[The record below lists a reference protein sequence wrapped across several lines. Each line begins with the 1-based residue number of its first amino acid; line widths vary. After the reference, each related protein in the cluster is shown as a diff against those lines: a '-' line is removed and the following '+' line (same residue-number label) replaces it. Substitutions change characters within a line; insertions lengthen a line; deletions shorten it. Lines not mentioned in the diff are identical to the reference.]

1 MFEKLILCI
10 QTQSLSAGLWRAGRL
25 LQDWQFQAD
34 ETGQQALASLLR
46 KHLQTRV
53 YVLVDAVE
61 EDYRLESLPHAQP
74 FERREMVERKLNQMF
89 RGAQYRMAQLL
100 YRETDKRKDDRFLFL
115 SLGRA
120 EFLEPWITVLEKAQV
135 PLVGIYPLASMSQM
149 LARQLG
155 LKSPHILLI
164 EHLRSGLRQT
174 YLQDASL
181 RISRLAPIPEDM
193 QDKLPYFCLSE
204 TEKTRLYLVSQRLI
218 NRDMPLQ
225 LVLLNQDQWAQSM
238 AQAIEQE
245 QHQSCQIVDIAP
257 LLAQSGIHAN
267 QLARIPELLHMYF
280 LAQGKGQ
287 LNLAPPQLGKHYR
300 LSLLRQCI
308 NASSI
313 ATVFVMIIGAFYF
326 TSHMI
331 DLSKQRQQAALE
343 TQQQQ
348 MQYEVVAKN
357 FPKSPLPSTELE
369 RLATLK
375 SRVDA
380 HGKTPLRM
388 MQVISRGLQI
398 RPDIVLTRLHW
409 LQGAQLDVTDN
420 EQRMAFEAPA
430 SNASVGSVPEQ
441 LYEIGFMQGEI
452 RPFDGDYRAA
462 LAKVQTLAEH
472 YKNDNEVAQVE
483 VLQAPVNVSSQTGL
497 KGSTT
502 DAGESFKNAALFK
515 LKIILKAPPVPLAQG
530 GKP

>member
-10 QTQSLSAGLWRAGRL
+10 QTQSLAAAVWRGGKL
-25 LQDWQFQAD
+25 VQDWQFQAD
-34 ETGQQALASLLR
+34 EAGQQALASLLR
-46 KHLQTRV
+46 QYPQTRT

-120 EFLEPWITVLEKAQV
+120 EFLEPWIAVLEKAQL

-155 LKSPHILLI
+155 IKSPHILLI
-164 EHLRSGLRQT
+164 ERLQSGLRQT
-174 YLQDASL
+174 YLHEASL

-218 NRDMPLQ
+218 NRDVPLQ
-225 LVLLNQDQWAQSM
+225 LVLLSEDQWAKSM

-245 QHQSCQIVDIAP
+245 QHQHCQTVDIAP
-257 LLAQSGIHAN
+257 LLAQSGLQPN
-267 QLARIPELLHMYF
+267 QLARMPELLHMYF

-308 NASSI
+308 NATSA
-313 ATVFVMIIGAFYF
+313 ATLLVTVLGALYF
-326 TSHMI
+326 SYRMI
-331 DLSKQRQQAALE
+331 DLSKQQQQAEQE
-343 TQQQQ
+343 THQQQ

-357 FPKSPLPSTELE
+357 FPKSPLPSSDLQL
-369 RLATLK
+369 LATLK

-388 MQVISRGLQI
+388 MQVMSRGLQST
-398 RPDIVLTRLHW
+398 PDIVLTRLHW
-409 LQGAQLDVTDN
+409 LQTAQLEVTDS
-420 EQRMAFEAPA
+420 EQRTAFEAQ
-430 SNASVGSVPEQ
+430 SGKVSTGSSPEQ
-441 LYEIGFMQGEI
+441 LYEVGFMQGEI

-462 LAKVQTLAEH
+462 LAKVQTLAER
-472 YKNDNEVAQVE
+472 YKKDAEVAQVE

-502 DAGESFKNAALFK
+502 DAGESLKNAALFK
-515 LKIILKAPPVPLAQG
+515 LKIILKAPPAGLTQG
-530 GKP
+530 AKP